1 MSMQTNYLIQMLG
14 IAVFHLLAFITF
26 MTIAGQFE
34 NLVIALPINLVL
46 LVIVNLAGAWVIF
59 RPVRRYLA
67 GEADLASAEKRIHEL
82 ALYSAAWAVLLV
94 GVLMSMAFFVIGAV
108 CPGCDADV
116 MLPFYLSMIVL
127 FCTFVGIFMFFLIDD
142 YAASLK
148 IHIFERSGELVSP
161 TGARLRGKAMAAFTA
176 VGVIPV
182 SLAMLEVFVFP
193 EARALQGMTTAQGFL
208 FDFVLIVV
216 MAGTSFY
223 FIQRN
228 MARPVERLHR
238 AMKRVGDGHM
248 DAKTPVVTNDEI
260 GGLAAGFNDMLEQIR
275 ERDFIKETFGRYVPQ
290 SVAEAI
296 LLNQGEFEP
305 QNKLATILYTD
316 IEGFT
321 AICERLSPADIV
333 ELLNEYFNLV
343 IGVIDRHG
351 GIVNQFQGDALL
363 VTYNVPV
370 ENQEHA
376 LAAIRTAL
384 EIQERLAAHD
394 FKAAGK
400 MNTRIGVNTGHVFA
414 GSVGAGDR
422 LNYTVHGDAVNIAA
436 RLEQLNKE
444 FGTRVLISEET
455 KSLAEKLA
463 GETGE
468 FEFRAIGAMPIR
480 GKTVE
485 VSVYSAAR
493 NPDRS
498 P

>member
-1 MSMQTNYLIQMLG
+1 MRMQARYLVRMLG
-14 IAVFHLLAFITF
+14 IAVFHILAFVTF
-26 MTIAGQFE
+26 MTIAGQFDS
-34 NLVIALPINLVL
+34 LIIALPLNLAVLVIINLT
-46 LVIVNLAGAWVIF
+46 GAWVIF
-59 RPVRRYLA
+59 RPIRRYLE
-67 GEADLASAEKRIHEL
+67 GNADLASAEKRIQGL
-82 ALYSAAWAVLLV
+82 AIYSAAWAVVLV
-94 GVLMSMAFFVIGAV
+94 GALMSVAFFVLSAA
-108 CPGCDADV
+108 CPGCDAVV
-116 MLPFYLSMIVL
+116 MLPFHLSMIVL
-127 FCTFVGIFMFFLIDD
+127 FCSFVGIFVFFLIND
-142 YAASLK
+142 YAAGLK
-148 IHIFERSGELVSP
+148 IHIFERSGELLTP
-161 TGARLRGKAMAAFTA
+161 TGARLRGKAIAAFTA

-182 SLAMLEVFVFP
+182 ALAILEVFAFSD
-193 EARALQGMTTAQGFL
+193 ARALQGMTTAEGFM

-216 MAGTSFY
+216 MAGTSFF
-223 FIQRN
+223 FIQRS
-228 MARPVERLHR
+228 MARPVELLHQAIKRL
-238 AMKRVGDGHM
+238 GSGQM
-248 DAKTPVVTNDEI
+248 DAKTPVITNDEI

-275 ERDFIKETFGRYVPQ
+275 ERDFIKETFGRYVPEQ
-290 SVAEAI
+290 VAEAI
-296 LLNQGEFEP
+296 LLNRGEFEP

-321 AICERLSPADIV
+321 SICERLSPADIV

-376 LAAIRTAL
+376 LAAVRTAL

-436 RLEQLNKE
+436 RLEQLNKQ
-444 FGTRVLISEET
+444 FGTIVLISEET

-468 FEFRAIGAMPIR
+468 FEFRAMGAMPIR
-480 GKTVE
+480 GKTE
-485 VSVYSAAR
+485 EISVYSAK
-493 NPDRS
+493 RS